1 MTPFFRRHVLRHA
14 ATLAALALSGLLASA
29 PAAAQGEGSPARIL
43 VGFSAGGSFDA
54 VARLLAERLR
64 TELKRPVMVE
74 NRPGAGGRMAVGAL
88 KSGPRDGS
96 VVMLGP
102 DGLTALYPFT
112 LSNPGYD
119 PKKDLVPI
127 GTVSEFPFA
136 LAVSAQSKTATLA
149 DYVRWTKAHPDKAN
163 YGVPAR
169 GAPHHFFG
177 ITLGQAIGVDLQDV
191 PFQGSSPMLVGVI
204 GEQVSAGID
213 AFGSVLEQYRGGKL
227 RLLAVSSPQ
236 RMPQAPDVPT
246 FSELGHKAING
257 MGFNALYAPAGTPA
271 QAVAEWS
278 QALSRVMAQP
288 KVREQLQAM
297 GMLPVGRGADE
308 LVTRQNEAIARW
320 EPVIRASGFRG
331 D

>member
-1 MTPFFRRHVLRHA
+1 MNTSRRQTLRRA
-14 ATLAALALSGLLASA
+14 ATLAALATAVLLPVTTAT
-29 PAAAQGEGSPARIL
+29 AQNEGPPARIL
-43 VGFSAGGSFDA
+43 VGFSAGGSFDT

-74 NRPGAGGRMAVGAL
+74 NRPGAGGRLAVDAM
-88 KSGPRDGS
+88 KTGPRDGS

-102 DGLTALYPFT
+102 DALTALYPFT
-112 LSNPGYD
+112 LSRIGYD
-119 PKKDLVPI
+119 PKKDLLPI

-136 LAVSAQSKTATLA
+136 LAVSAQSRQTTLA
-149 DYVRWTKAHPDKAN
+149 DYVRWAKANPNQAN

-191 PFQGSSPMLVGVI
+191 PFQGSAPMLVGVL

-213 AFGSVLEQYRGGKL
+213 VLGSVLEHHRGGKL
-227 RLLAVSSPQ
+227 RLLAISSPQ
-236 RMPQAPDVPT
+236 RMPQTPDVPT
-246 FSELGHKAING
+246 FSELGHKAITG

-271 QAVAEWS
+271 PAVAEWS
-278 QALSRVMAQP
+278 QALTRVLAQP
-288 KVREQLQAM
+288 KVREQLQTM
-297 GMLPVGRGADE
+297 GMLPVGKGPEE
-308 LVTRQNEAIARW
+308 LVARQSEAAARW